1 MATVEAVKG
10 VKTEFLGGADDIV
23 CIFTS
28 PAKAVQV
35 EAEGFTLDG
44 ATITAKGR
52 SSTAQPDTI
61 AFAEAKHV
69 GVIRAENGAAYIGEV
84 RISGVVAGTHN
95 VTFYEVE

>member
-35 EAEGFTLDG
+35 EAEGFTLNNS
-44 ATITAKGR
+44 TITVKGR
-52 SSTAQPDTI
+52 SSVDGDTVV
-61 AFAEAKHV
+61 FADAKHI
-69 GVIRAENGAAYIGEV
+69 GVIRAESGAAYIGEV

-95 VTFYEVE
+95 VTFYEFE

>member
-1 MATVEAVKG
+1 MATVTAVKG
-10 VKTEFLGGADDIV
+10 VKTAFLGGGDDIV
-23 CIFTS
+23 CFFPS

-35 EAEGFTLDG
+35 EVEGFTLDG

-61 AFAEAKHV
+61 PFTEAKHV

-84 RISGVVAGTHN
+84 RLASVDAGTYN